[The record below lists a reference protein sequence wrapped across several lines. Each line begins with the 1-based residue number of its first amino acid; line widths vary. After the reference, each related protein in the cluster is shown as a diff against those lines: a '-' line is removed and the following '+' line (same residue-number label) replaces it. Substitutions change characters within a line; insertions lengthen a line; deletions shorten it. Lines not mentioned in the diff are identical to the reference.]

1 MTSETPCPPNCFGA
15 YVPSRDNHLPGCP
28 NAPKPAEPRK
38 RVMIVGSGISAAL
51 AAVMTAKPAEPPQIR
66 HGVNCDCKNK
76 LVCELIEEAENKRKP
91 AEPPACGCDTFDV
104 MGRSYGHDIGC
115 SNHAKPE
122 PQSEPPID
130 WGLMIDRI
138 DREFGGTYSKPI
150 AALKAE
156 LDALK
161 AEVENVRQYAR
172 IEITDLRAVR
182 GGLEMRL
189 QTELAK
195 NAALKVR
202 VDDLENLVL
211 DIDDGQEAA
220 TVYARA
226 IRARRQEAS
235 NGE

>member
-1 MTSETPCPPNCFGA
+1 MTSETPCLSECLTTRGRGGDVISHSPN
-15 YVPSRDNHLPGCP
+15 CP
-28 NAPKPAEPRK
+28 NAPKPAEP
-38 RVMIVGSGISAAL
+38 
-51 AAVMTAKPAEPPQIR
+51 PA
-66 HGVNCDCKNK
+66 CDCWKHERQ
-76 LVCELIEEAENKRKP
+76 VC
-91 AEPPACGCDTFDV
+91 
-104 MGRSYGHDIGC
+104 DICQGVGG
-115 SNHAKPE
+115 KDK

-195 NAALKVR
+195 NAALKAR

-235 NGE
+235 NGK